1 MKGFVEATQEADPYL
16 IRPSL
21 KNIGGRTCRR
31 IGLNYPVAD
40 HVRRGNCATT
50 YTDS

>member
-1 MKGFVEATQEADPYL
+1 MLEYSIIVFVFEVMDL
-16 IRPSL
+16 
-21 KNIGGRTCRR
+21 

-40 HVRRGNCATT
+40 HVRHGNCATT

>member
-1 MKGFVEATQEADPYL
+1 MLEYSIIVFVFEVMDL
-16 IRPSL
+16 
-21 KNIGGRTCRR
+21 
-31 IGLNYPVAD
+31 IGLNYPFAD